1 MVQSNLNSHII
12 PVLDGDTEAGYGQ
25 LFAVIIRRFPW
36 FLIAFLGSAT
46 AAAIITFKTHPTYRS
61 SMQLLVESNYQGKKE
76 AGGLGSQF
84 TDSDVEIDTAT
95 QLKLMQSTG
104 LIQKAVEKLTVA
116 YPTITV
122 TDIQHS
128 LLLEQ
133 LKNKEDNIAT
143 KIFQVTYTDIDPKKT
158 QKVLTAIRQV
168 YVEYN
173 KQQQNMRLEKGLQ
186 IIRQQLRS
194 ASDDVNV
201 AEANL
206 ERFRRSQNLIDPE
219 SQAKQI
225 ETDLNTVQNDREKT
239 RSEYQEALA
248 REKSLESELKRTP
261 QNALVSSRLSQS
273 SRYQSLLNEIQK
285 TELSLAQERLRFTD
299 NNPEIQNLLAQLQSQ
314 KELLQEAV
322 TQTLGGES
330 STFTTGKTLLEQGQ
344 LSQIDLNLASQ
355 LVDTQTN
362 IVALV
367 AHDQVLTKK
376 ETALS
381 HDLKRYPYLL
391 AYYSRILPQVQFS
404 RERLQELLKA
414 EQQLSQ
420 ELSKGGFNW
429 QVVEE
434 PLLGDRLGPNLQQN
448 LLLGAVVGLMLG
460 GIAAFLRESVD
471 DAVHTTAELEKQSA
485 LPLLGTT
492 PRLPSAKPRESV
504 IKLPFGKPD
513 QLTPWTIQVLQSP
526 PRWESLDLIF
536 KNIELLNT
544 VSGLKSLMVTSA
556 LPDDCKSAL
565 ALGLA
570 MSAARLHKKVLL
582 IDANLRN
589 PSLHQQLNLPNDQ
602 GLSTLLAND
611 ITLPNQIGI
620 PYHGSTFIDILTAGP
635 MPDDPPNLLSSPR
648 MAQLMSAFEDNYDLV
663 LVDAPS
669 VLGLVD
675 ALLTASACHGVV
687 MIASIGRVTKNQL
700 SQATAM
706 LSRLNLIGVVANGV
720 SSSDS
725 AYVPYIQPQQ
735 RALQQVEK

>member
-1 MVQSNLNSHII
+1 MVQSHLNSHII
-12 PVLDGDTEAGYGQ
+12 PVSDGDTEAGYGQ

-46 AAAIITFKTHPTYRS
+46 AAAIVTFKTHPTYRS

-104 LIQKAVEKLTVA
+104 LIQKAVEKLNVD
-116 YPTITV
+116 YPKITV

-299 NNPEIQNLLAQLQSQ
+299 NNPDDP
-314 KELLQEAV
+314 KF
-322 TQTLGGES
+322 T
-330 STFTTGKTLLEQGQ
+330 STIAK
-344 LSQIDLNLASQ
+344 
-355 LVDTQTN
+355 
-362 IVALV
+362 
-367 AHDQVLTKK
+367 
-376 ETALS
+376 
-381 HDLKRYPYLL
+381 
-391 AYYSRILPQVQFS
+391 
-404 RERLQELLKA
+404 
-414 EQQLSQ
+414 
-420 ELSKGGFNW
+420 SKG
-429 QVVEE
+429 
-434 PLLGDRLGPNLQQN
+434 
-448 LLLGAVVGLMLG
+448 
-460 GIAAFLRESVD
+460 
-471 DAVHTTAELEKQSA
+471 
-485 LPLLGTT
+485 
-492 PRLPSAKPRESV
+492 
-504 IKLPFGKPD
+504 
-513 QLTPWTIQVLQSP
+513 
-526 PRWESLDLIF
+526 
-536 KNIELLNT
+536 
-544 VSGLKSLMVTSA
+544 TST
-556 LPDDCKSAL
+556 
-565 ALGLA
+565 
-570 MSAARLHKKVLL
+570 R
-582 IDANLRN
+582 
-589 PSLHQQLNLPNDQ
+589 
-602 GLSTLLAND
+602 
-611 ITLPNQIGI
+611 
-620 PYHGSTFIDILTAGP
+620 
-635 MPDDPPNLLSSPR
+635 SSH
-648 MAQLMSAFEDNYDLV
+648 SN
-663 LVDAPS
+663 
-669 VLGLVD
+669 
-675 ALLTASACHGVV
+675 
-687 MIASIGRVTKNQL
+687 
-700 SQATAM
+700 
-706 LSRLNLIGVVANGV
+706 SRRRIV
-720 SSSDS
+720 
-725 AYVPYIQPQQ
+725 
-735 RALQQVEK
+735 